1 MECKFIVL
9 LLFSIFVL
17 ESSSRSFPPTVPPLD
32 LKSRF
37 FCAVNQRNF
46 DARFRRKRVR
56 PALFTTRVGREREK
70 KGNLICMKIS
80 TAALVKFPDT
90 VYNPPP
96 PPPPPLVPDRKQSFE
111 FDSVLVT
118 NGTLQRFS

>member
-1 MECKFIVL
+1 
-9 LLFSIFVL
+9 
-17 ESSSRSFPPTVPPLD
+17 
-32 LKSRF
+32 
-37 FCAVNQRNF
+37 
-46 DARFRRKRVR
+46 
-56 PALFTTRVGREREK
+56 
-70 KGNLICMKIS
+70 MKIS

-118 NGTLQRFS
+118 NGTLQQFSWNVITTRIVNQKRENIWNKYFR